1 MQFAGNNY
9 VYISQKKKAKVK
21 ELMNSNKD
29 APPKVEMQVEEDK
42 KEEKIAQANQI
53 NALEKI
59 KEKNPKKENLSD
71 SSSASN
77 ERLSVDLEEL
87 NDDIEIEEGESD
99 PPFYQDKRIR
109 KGDIRS
115 EIDTNVLALQLGTLE
130 ETLPPVEGKIIK
142 CQNCGCF
149 LNMYSSIQ
157 AQNNGFEWKCEFCT
171 KINTVTMDKDS
182 IPISASFDSYI
193 NKKVITST
201 KDLDNETSLVFCFDV
216 SGSMSQSYQVNSE
229 LLHKFRSIQ
238 KRSKENNLYCD
249 SIGYSHD
256 SGYISRLECLQIAIE
271 NNIKQLIKESPKV
284 KVGLVTFGSDVEVL
298 GDCLSNRIVLK
309 QKDSNNEKK
318 IISLGLENQ
327 NLFQH
332 SVSESHSKV
341 IDSLYNCEE
350 NGQTALGPAVLLS
363 LSMLDKAPIGSR
375 IFLCTDGCSNLGV
388 GTITTDIEDSK
399 QFYIQMGEKAKE
411 KGIAISLITFQDS
424 ESEIVILQEMVKRSG
439 GEIIRVKPQEI
450 LDDFN
455 DLLSNRI
462 VASNVSFTINL
473 NRYLTFR
480 NEEKS
485 TFTNNGSSL
494 SKEVGNA
501 SKETELYYEF
511 KFKKAFKLA
520 DMENVNLESGTLPFQ
535 VVIKYVNKQGNT
547 MQRVITRVLKISDN
561 KSEIEKQAI
570 FDIISA
576 NAMQKAA
583 NFAAKGDYTQAQGNA
598 FLWRRYMNNNSM
610 SNNNARSN
618 FILFNNNFSAFN
630 RNLYNARVQSNLNN
644 QFDRQPDNLNS
655 NFLNYQN
662 RDCNIIN
669 NKLYSNILED
679 KYSNIPLELEM
690 HQPQQY
696 QMPQE
701 NLNNDE
707 FLQQIHTFQNVS
719 QKRQQNYLKRRKK

>member
-1 MQFAGNNY
+1 
-9 VYISQKKKAKVK
+9 
-21 ELMNSNKD
+21 
-29 APPKVEMQVEEDK
+29 
-42 KEEKIAQANQI
+42 
-53 NALEKI
+53 
-59 KEKNPKKENLSD
+59 
-71 SSSASN
+71 
-77 ERLSVDLEEL
+77 
-87 NDDIEIEEGESD
+87 
-99 PPFYQDKRIR
+99 
-109 KGDIRS
+109 
-115 EIDTNVLALQLGTLE
+115 
-130 ETLPPVEGKIIK
+130 
-142 CQNCGCF
+142 
-149 LNMYSSIQ
+149 
-157 AQNNGFEWKCEFCT
+157 
-171 KINTVTMDKDS
+171 
-182 IPISASFDSYI
+182 
-193 NKKVITST
+193 
-201 KDLDNETSLVFCFDV
+201 
-216 SGSMSQSYQVNSE
+216 
-229 LLHKFRSIQ
+229 
-238 KRSKENNLYCD
+238 
-249 SIGYSHD
+249 
-256 SGYISRLECLQIAIE
+256 
-271 NNIKQLIKESPKV
+271 
-284 KVGLVTFGSDVEVL
+284 
-298 GDCLSNRIVLK
+298 
-309 QKDSNNEKK
+309 
-318 IISLGLENQ
+318 
-327 NLFQH
+327 
-332 SVSESHSKV
+332 
-341 IDSLYNCEE
+341 
-350 NGQTALGPAVLLS
+350 
-363 LSMLDKAPIGSR
+363 
-375 IFLCTDGCSNLGV
+375 
-388 GTITTDIEDSK
+388 
-399 QFYIQMGEKAKE
+399 MGEKAKE

-450 LDDFN
+450 LDDFD

-679 KYSNIPLELEM
+679 KYSNIPQDLEM